1 MKFPKLKQTDIIKID
16 TLIGKKA
23 VIDGDVSGKG
33 NFKID
38 GTVTGDVTIKGDL
51 VTGDK
56 SNITGNIIAKNIIIA
71 GKVTGDVEALGQLTI
86 KATGSISGDQKCG
99 SLIVEEGSSV
109 IGKCEISGKIEEDI
123 EEDIEEENEETA
135 DEVDEFKEKFDEVF
149 KSEDE
154 QVKFEE
160 TEELD
165 D

>member
-1 MKFPKLKQTDIIKID
+1 MKFPKLKQSDIIKID
-16 TLIGKKA
+16 TLIGKRA
-23 VIDGDVSGKG
+23 VITGDITGKG

-38 GTVTGDVTIKGDL
+38 GTVDGNITIKGDL

-56 SNITGNIIAKNIIIA
+56 SVITGDIVAKNIIIA
-71 GKVTGDVEALGQLTI
+71 GNVIGDVEASGQLTI

-109 IGKCEISGKIEEDI
+109 VGKCEISGKTEEDI
-123 EEDIEEENEETA
+123 EEKDEEQEE
-135 DEVDEFKEKFDEVF
+135 
-149 KSEDE
+149 
-154 QVKFEE
+154 FEE